1 MVKKILYLKNF
12 ILIIFF
18 FFDFKT
24 IPNIYLFLSYL
35 ENKNRFKK
43 IEIYSKKC
51 DFINKLKN
59 VKNIKEPKISIISP
73 VYNREKFI
81 LRFIRSIQYQAFSD
95 VEIIFVDD
103 NSSDNSI
110 YFVKKYMKNDKR
122 IKLIKNRKN
131 IGTFK
136 ARNIGVLYSKGKYV
150 IIPDPD
156 DILSHNILRICYNYA
171 EKYRFDFI
179 RFNIYLGN
187 RQLCL
192 EKLSKNLEGI
202 VIYQPELS
210 TYIYYGNEE
219 ININDYY
226 ITNKFIRKK
235 IYIKALNSLNNFYFN
250 MYMTYMEDQ
259 IMNFLIYRTAKFYYY
274 INIIG
279 YRYFKSSESITS
291 KSFLLSK
298 LELKLKFIF
307 FYLKFIF
314 EFSKNT
320 KFEKDMVN
328 YLFTSLNKGL
338 NIQNKL
344 SSLAFNNDKIS
355 FYDNVINM
363 YLNSTFI
370 NDDNKLLMK
379 KLKNIINKMNKT
391 YIESLNKKN
400 IIKIKI

>member
-1 MVKKILYLKNF
+1 MLKKILYLKNF

-131 IGTFK
+131 RGTFK
-136 ARNIGVLYSKGKYV
+136 ARNIGALYSRGKYV

-156 DILSHNILRICYNYA
+156 DILCNNILRICYKYA
-171 EKYRFDFI
+171 EKYKYDFI

-187 RQLCL
+187 G
-192 EKLSKNLEGI
+192 KLLLKNLIKNLEGST
-202 VIYQPELS
+202 VYQPELS
-210 TYIYYGNEE
+210 TYIFYGTGE
-219 ININDYY
+219 IKSIDFY
-226 ITNKFIRKK
+226 ITNKFI
-235 IYIKALNSLNNFYFN
+235 LN
-250 MYMTYMEDQ
+250 
-259 IMNFLIYRTAKFYYY
+259 
-274 INIIG
+274 
-279 YRYFKSSESITS
+279 FK
-291 KSFLLSK
+291 
-298 LELKLKFIF
+298 
-307 FYLKFIF
+307 
-314 EFSKNT
+314 
-320 KFEKDMVN
+320 
-328 YLFTSLNKGL
+328 
-338 NIQNKL
+338 
-344 SSLAFNNDKIS
+344 
-355 FYDNVINM
+355 
-363 YLNSTFI
+363 
-370 NDDNKLLMK
+370 
-379 KLKNIINKMNKT
+379 
-391 YIESLNKKN
+391 
-400 IIKIKI
+400 